1 MKYYHHSTIEKKPTT
16 VNHIK
21 VRSSRNLIG
30 VDKTEVER
38 CKPAPV
44 STTRRYILQLF

>member
-1 MKYYHHSTIEKKPTT
+1 MKYYRHSTIEKKPTT
-16 VNHIK
+16 ITHIK
-21 VRSSRNLIG
+21 VQSSRNSIG
-30 VDKTEVER
+30 VDKTEAER